1 MKKLILT
8 AFTIIF
14 VLTLNAQTDGLSYQ
28 AVIIDNNPLELPG
41 SDIEGLYLSNGEV
54 QLRFTIYQNTGDVL
68 YQEVHNA
75 TTDAFGMVN
84 LIIGQGDMTA
94 ESNLLF
100 TEIDWD
106 GLPKDL
112 GVEVAYDNTD
122 FEELSRQGLLFLP
135 YAFHRNITATGTLD
149 VDGVSTLNADL
160 NVENGA
166 STLLTGSLEV
176 EGTTTLGSDLTVI
189 NSAPTLLTGS
199 LVVDGETTLG
209 NALTVADSAPTV
221 LTGSLDVQ
229 GDSNFDGK
237 VDFEDIEVAN
247 TTILNGPVSVLN
259 ESPTVLSGNLNVDGN
274 TILNGPVSVLNESPA
289 FFSGDLTADGT
300 TVLNSSFSVLNDS
313 PTSLTGNLT
322 VEGNTT
328 LNDPLSVNTTSAL
341 NGQVTI
347 NANTDGSQSSYGS
360 YPLRVQGSNQ
370 GIAVRV
376 DGSETETK
384 NFVSFFNGSGTI
396 KGRIE
401 GQTLGEL
408 QSSFRFIWDVTMGGL
423 EQAFIVAE
431 GVACGVQLDLGEA
444 GVMTANAALYGAQW
458 VELTANYELNVG
470 VAFLSGGADYAE
482 WLKKENSEERLHP
495 GEVVGVKNGRV
506 SKKTTGM
513 DHYLAV
519 STNPI
524 VLGNMPPEGEED
536 AFEKIAF
543 LGQVPIRVVGKVE
556 AGDYILPSGNN
567 DGMAIAQNADELPT
581 QRFKEI
587 IGVAW
592 ESSYSDAPTLVNVA
606 LGLNKND
613 LSDRISSLQSEMQE
627 LKTQMAQVM
636 AMLSGEAETVSS
648 EEITGKDS
656 AVVEVAAK
664 PLGAPRSLAASKMTE
679 QEFEAWLDEYGYI
692 FEDQM
697 SAIRIDFEERNI
709 DYNRFEEIAL
719 VINSPLE
726 ALRKMQDGT
735 FLPTLWDNFESRI
748 KAKQ

>member
-8 AFTIIF
+8 LFTILF
-14 VLTLNAQTDGLSYQ
+14 ALVLKAQTDGLSYQ

-41 SDIEGLYLSNGEV
+41 SDIEGLYLANGQV
-54 QLRFTIYQNTGDVL
+54 QLRFTVYQNTGDVL

-84 LIIGQGDMTA
+84 LIIGQGEMTG

-112 GVEVAYDNTD
+112 GVEVAYANSD

-149 VDGVSTLNADL
+149 VDGVSTLNSDL
-160 NVENGA
+160 IVENGA
-166 STLLTGSLEV
+166 PTRLTGSLEV
-176 EGTTTLGSDLTVI
+176 EGTTTLSSDLTVA
-189 NSAPTLLTGS
+189 NSSPTSLTGS
-199 LVVDGETTLG
+199 LSVDGETTLG
-209 NALTVADSAPTV
+209 SALTVANSAPTV
-221 LTGSLDVQ
+221 LTGMLDVQ
-229 GDSNFDGK
+229 GDANFGGK

-247 TTILNGPVSVLN
+247 TTVLNGSVSVLN
-259 ESPTVLSGNLNVDGN
+259 ESPTSLSGNL
-274 TILNGPVSVLNESPA
+274 
-289 FFSGDLTADGT
+289 
-300 TVLNSSFSVLNDS
+300 TVGGSTF
-313 PTSLTGNLT
+313 
-322 VEGNTT
+322 
-328 LNDPLSVNTTSAL
+328 LNDPLAVSATSDL
-341 NGQVTI
+341 NGQVTV
-347 NANTDGSQSSYGS
+347 NANTDGSQNSYSS

-376 DGSETETK
+376 DGGENQSK
-384 NFVSFFNGSGTI
+384 NFISFFNGSGTI

-408 QSSFRFIWDVTMGGL
+408 QSSFRFIWDVVMGGL
-423 EQAFIVAE
+423 DQAFIVAE
-431 GVACGVQLDLGEA
+431 GVACASQADVFEF
-444 GVMTANAALYGAQW
+444 GVMGFNSGVIGAQW

-482 WLKKENSEERLHP
+482 WLEKENPEVRLHP
-495 GEVVGVKNGRV
+495 GEVVGVKNGKV
-506 SKKTTGM
+506 SKNTSDA

-536 AFEKIAF
+536 AFAKIAF
-543 LGQVPIRVVGKVE
+543 LGQVPIRVVGKVQ
-556 AGDYILPSGNN
+556 AGDYILPSGNH
-567 DGMAIAQNADELPT
+567 DGMAIALSADELPT
-581 QRFKEI
+581 YQFKEI

-592 ESSYSDAPTLVNVA
+592 ESSDSEVSNLVNVA

-613 LSDRISSLQSEMQE
+613 LSDRVSSLESEVKE
-627 LKTQMAQVM
+627 LKSQMAQVM
-636 AMLSGEAETVSS
+636 AMLSGDAEIVPS
-648 EEITGKDS
+648 EEMAERVS
-656 AVVEVAAK
+656 AVDEVTAK
-664 PLGAPRSLAASKMTE
+664 TLGASLPLAKAPKMTE

-692 FEDQM
+692 FEGQM
-697 SAIRIDFEERNI
+697 SAIRANFEERGI

-719 VINSPLE
+719 VVDSPLE
-726 ALRKMQDGT
+726 ALRQMQDGT

-748 KAKQ
+748 KTIR